1 MADCSKIEFLSV
13 FIVNRYIQLNITHLV
28 TDLKEIEQ
36 SALNLNARDKAR
48 LADKLLQSIHGKIDP
63 VIEQAWIDEVEKR
76 KKALKSGEASLH
88 EASDVLN
95 EARKRLQ
102 K

>member
-1 MADCSKIEFLSV
+1 MI
-13 FIVNRYIQLNITHLV
+13 
-28 TDLKEIEQ
+28 TDLKEIEN
-36 SALNLNARDKAR
+36 SALNLNKKDKAR

-63 VIEQAWIDEVEKR
+63 EIEQAWIDEVQKR
-76 KKALKSGEASLH
+76 KESLKSGDASLQS
-88 EASDVLN
+88 ASDVLN